1 MKKIGNFL
9 WIMGMAGVGKT
20 TLAEKICVNLSKQDV
35 PVIWLDGD
43 VLRKA
48 LKISGHSIAERREA
62 GLKYLNIASILT
74 NQGFN
79 VILSSIGMQQTFQKI
94 GQELFPN
101 YFQVL
106 VKINTNDF
114 NSLKSRNFYSNEEI
128 NVMGKDIKAD
138 SLKYDLIFENN
149 FDNDNEHTVNQCSN
163 LLVYGKIKK

>member
-48 LKISGHSIAERREA
+48 LKISGHSMAERREA

-138 SLKYDLIFENN
+138 SLEYDLIFENN
-149 FDNDNEHTVNQCSN
+149 FDNDSEHTVNQCSN